1 MDTFNI
7 LAILITIAALLGW
20 LNHHFVKLPSSI
32 GLMLLSLVFSLIFV
46 ILGKLNVFSEEPL
59 RRILLDLD
67 LDHTLLHGMLGAM
80 LFAGALH
87 LDISDLIGRKYI
99 IGLLATTG
107 VFISTLIV
115 GCISWWVLGWL
126 GLAVDFI
133 YCLLFGALISPTDP
147 IAVGAILRKAGIPK
161 SLESKIGGESLF
173 NDGVGVV
180 LFLTILEVASGHNVT
195 TGSVAKLL
203 AVEVVGGLVYGGVI
217 GWIVY
222 MMLKSIDN
230 YQVEILLTLAIVTG
244 AYALAHQLHVS
255 GPLAM
260 VVAGLLIGNHGRR
273 FAMSDRTR
281 ERLDT
286 FWELVD
292 EIMNAVLFVIIGAEV
307 IIITYTANFFM
318 AGLIAIPLVLFARW
332 VSVGIPTLL
341 LKTKRTFS
349 RHIIK
354 ILTWSGLRGGIS
366 VALALSLPQGPE
378 RSLFLAMTYMVVIFS
393 IVVQGLSVG
402 RFVRHLSSR
411 DGQAG

>member
-7 LAILITIAALLGW
+7 LAIFITIAALLGS
-20 LNHHFVKLPSSI
+20 LNHHFLKLPSSI
-32 GLMLLSLVFSLIFV
+32 GLMMLSLVFSLIFV

-307 IIITYTANFFM
+307 LVITYTANFFV

>member
-87 LDISDLIGRKYI
+87 LNIDDLLGRKYI

-107 VFISTLIV
+107 VFISTLII
-115 GCISWWVLGWL
+115 GCISWWVLGRL
-126 GLAVDFI
+126 GLAVEFS

-195 TGSVAKLL
+195 TASVARLL
-203 AVEVVGGLVYGGVI
+203 AVEVVGGLAYGGVI

-332 VSVGIPTLL
+332 VSVGIPTLI

-393 IVVQGLSVG
+393 IMVQGLSVG